1 MRSPDSDL
9 SLVEAEGTDGLEG
22 VVQLHLDAGV
32 SPDKRRLYQALQE
45 KGAGAG
51 AGGGVEAP
59 RGCIGKGFLN

>member
-32 SPDKRRLYQALQE
+32 SPDKRRLY
-45 KGAGAG
+45 
-51 AGGGVEAP
+51 
-59 RGCIGKGFLN
+59 